1 MVNEDK
7 MKALDA
13 AISNIEKQFGKGSV
27 MKLGESTANLNVECI
42 PTGSLSL
49 DIALG
54 IGGVPKGRVVEIYGP
69 ESSGKTTVALHM
81 VAEVQKRGG
90 IAGFIDAEH
99 ALDPVYAKNIGV
111 DIDNL
116 YISQPDSGEQ
126 ALEITETM
134 VRSGAVDIVIVDSVA
149 ALVPKAE
156 IDGDMGDSHVGL
168 QARLMSQALRKLTA
182 IIGKTSCT
190 VIFINQLR
198 EKVGV
203 MFGNPETTTGGRALK
218 YYSSIRLEVRRGEQI
233 KKDGEAIGNR
243 TRIKVVKNKVAPP
256 FREAEVD
263 IIYGEG
269 ISREGDILDLAAKE
283 DIVNKSGAWYAYGG
297 SKIGQGR
304 ENAKTY
310 LKEHPDV
317 MAEIEEKVREKFS
330 KETKTEDEESVFAD
344 EQADVTAEADNN
356 AGETEA

>member
-1 MVNEDK
+1 MGNNNEDK
-7 MKALDA
+7 LRALDA
-13 AISNIEKQFGKGSV
+13 ALGQIEKQYGKGAV
-27 MKLGESTANLNVECI
+27 MKLGDSAANMNVETI

-54 IGGVPKGRVVEIYGP
+54 LGGVPKGRIIEVYGP

-99 ALDPVYAKNIGV
+99 ALDPAYAKNIGV
-111 DIDNL
+111 DIENL
-116 YISQPDSGEQ
+116 YISQPDNGEQ

-134 VRSGAVDIVIVDSVA
+134 VRSGAVDIIIVDSVA

-182 IIGKTSCT
+182 AISKSNCI

-218 YYSSIRLEVRRGEQI
+218 FYSSIRLDVRRIEALKQGGEMV
-233 KKDGEAIGNR
+233 GNR

-256 FREAEVD
+256 FREAEFD
-263 IIYGEG
+263 IMFGKG
-269 ISREGDILDLAAKE
+269 ISKKGDVLDLAASVG
-283 DIVNKSGAWYAYGG
+283 IVQKSGAWFAYGG
-297 SKIGQGR
+297 DKIGQGR
-304 ENAKTY
+304 ENAKAY
-310 LKEHPDV
+310 LREHPEIMD
-317 MAEIEEKVREKFS
+317 EIEHKVRVAYGLI
-330 KETKTEDEESVFAD
+330 KEEAPEGTEE
-344 EQADVTAEADNN
+344 TAAVP
-356 AGETEA
+356 ETEGDDE